1 MIFVDTGAW
10 IALSDRKDQHHGDAV
25 EIYTR
30 LKRQK
35 ERLSTTDYLIDET
48 VTRLRYDLSHSVAVK
63 FLDFIERAEETDVL
77 TVIRI
82 NETLSQE
89 AKRLF
94 RQYDSAKLSFTDCTS
109 FAVCQM
115 YKISEAFA
123 FDQHFTMVGITL
135 LR

>member
-35 ERLSTTDYLIDET
+35 ERLSTTDYLVDET